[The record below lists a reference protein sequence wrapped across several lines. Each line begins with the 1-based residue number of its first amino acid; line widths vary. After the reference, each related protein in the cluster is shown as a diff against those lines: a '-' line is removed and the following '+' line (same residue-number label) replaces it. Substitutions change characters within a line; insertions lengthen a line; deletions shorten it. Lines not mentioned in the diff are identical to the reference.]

1 MMRANLY
8 TPCSDHADVRRN
20 GLIALLLSL
29 AIHSSVIF
37 AIFLAGATFRPVS
50 ADLSPL
56 VVTITSLA
64 EGNLADTRLVPAG
77 KKEKSANREFT
88 KTNPSTETK
97 ADLRSTEQIS
107 PSTEP
112 IPQKIAVSDSV
123 IMEIHD
129 PQPSVREDGTGGISA
144 GDGSGAIQSE
154 SSSGGRMASGA
165 IPQYGRNPLPI
176 YPSLA
181 RKMGHEGVVLLAA
194 EILSDG
200 HVGQLVVKKSSGFP
214 TLDQSALDAVKRW
227 KFIPAKWMGKAVS
240 AWVDVPVKFR
250 LSES

>member
-1 MMRANLY
+1 MMRANFH
-8 TPCSDHADVRRN
+8 TPCSDLADVRRN
-20 GLIALLLSL
+20 GLIALLCSL
-29 AIHSSVIF
+29 VIHSSVIF
-37 AIFLAGATFRPVS
+37 AFFLAGATFRPVS

-64 EGNLADTRLVPAG
+64 EGNQADARGVPVG
-77 KKEKSANREFT
+77 KKEKSTEKEFAGT
-88 KTNPSTETK
+88 YRFSETK
-97 ADLRSTEQIS
+97 ADPVNAERIS
-107 PSTEP
+107 PPSEP
-112 IPQKIAVSDSV
+112 IPQKTAVSQSA
-123 IMEIHD
+123 ISEIHD
-129 PQPSVREDGTGGISA
+129 RHTSAREDMASGTA
-144 GDGSGAIQSE
+144 GEGYGAIGTAPN
-154 SSSGGRMASGA
+154 SGGRMASGA
-165 IPQYGRNPLPI
+165 IPQYGRNPLPL

-227 KFIPAKWMGKAVS
+227 KFIPAKWLGKAVS